1 MKVSVA
7 ETHLTLEMVTITVI
21 GPIDAR
27 AVLRLEQAL
36 ATSLESKSYKI
47 IFDLGDVDYV
57 CSAGW
62 SLFVSKLKEIREQ
75 GGDLKLARMRENVYE
90 MYKALDFFWFLRS
103 YPTLEEAVSDFE
115 NAIPPMPE

>member
-1 MKVSVA
+1 MTEEIVA
-7 ETHLTLEMVTITVI
+7 ITVI

-27 AVLRLEQAL
+27 AALRLEQAL
-36 ATSLESKSYKI
+36 AASLESKCPKI
-47 IFDLGDVDYV
+47 IFDLGDVDYI

-62 SLFVSKLKEIREQ
+62 GLFVRKLKQIREQ
-75 GGDLKLARMRENVYE
+75 GGDLKLARMNENVFE

-115 NAIPPMPE
+115 KAIPPMPE